1 MAKAPWQALVGYL
14 RRLSADAAAPASDG
28 ALLERFVTAGD
39 EAAFTE
45 LVHTRHGPLD
55 LGCLPAAVAL

>member
-45 LVHTRHGPLD
+45 LVQPPRPAC

>member
-28 ALLERFVTAGD
+28 VLLERFVTAGD

-45 LVHTRHGPLD
+45 LVQRHGPLVWGVCRRQ
-55 LGCLPAAVAL
+55 LRL